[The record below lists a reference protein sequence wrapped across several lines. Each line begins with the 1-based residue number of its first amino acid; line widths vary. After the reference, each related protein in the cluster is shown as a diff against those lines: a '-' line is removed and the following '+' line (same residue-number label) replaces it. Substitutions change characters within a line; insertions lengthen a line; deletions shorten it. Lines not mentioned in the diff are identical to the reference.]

1 LRRTDLWSLL
11 LCVFLS
17 GGCAH
22 YHQNEHL
29 KRYSP
34 ESGYRYPPPAETKG
48 QDKLF
53 LALSFSGGGTR
64 AAALSF
70 GVLSKLREIRIPPV
84 DGGTTLL
91 DEVDVISS
99 VSGGS
104 FTSAYY
110 GLFGHRIF
118 EDYRERFLYRNVQG
132 ELVGE
137 LFKPWNWVRLA
148 SPYFSR
154 IDMAAELYDRTIFDR
169 KSYQALMDR
178 RQQPYVALNAT
189 NMTSGDC
196 FTFTQEHFDFIGS
209 DLAIFPVARAVAA
222 SSAFPFL
229 LSPVSLVNNQAADGY
244 ELSLDIQNALK
255 QDDLQSSPRTA
266 NMRRYLWAAN
276 RAPYHTDKADHRFL
290 HLMDGGLAD
299 NLGLRYLMDNFRHS
313 SGFLFQ
319 RKSVIH
325 RLVVIVVNAKTQPPE
340 NLDMQE
346 SSPGLKDMAYKTAT
360 VSMDNF
366 TYETVEMTGELLSA
380 SRQAAETVEMCRK
393 LLQENCGAG
402 DKLSPMGHRFEVYV
416 IEINFLDV
424 KNKARREHLLALPTT
439 FSLGRADVDDLIQV
453 GGELLCQSEE
463 FQRLLG
469 DMGASGCER
478 K

>member
-1 LRRTDLWSLL
+1 LKRFVHWVLL
-11 LCVFLS
+11 LCVFLL

-22 YHQNEHL
+22 YYQNEHL
-29 KRYSP
+29 RHYNP
-34 ESGYRYPPPAETKG
+34 DSGYRYRPPAETRG

-53 LALSFSGGGTR
+53 VALSFSGGGTR
-64 AAALSF
+64 ASALSF
-70 GVLSKLREIRIPPV
+70 GVLSKLREIRIGQV
-84 DGGTTLL
+84 DGAATLL

-110 GLFGHRIF
+110 GLFGDRIF

-132 ELVGE
+132 ELLAE

-169 KSYQALMDR
+169 RPYQALVDR
-178 RQQPYVALNAT
+178 GQRPYVALNAT
-189 NMTSGDC
+189 NMTSGDR
-196 FTFTQEHFDFIGS
+196 FTFTQEEFDFIGS
-209 DLAIFPVARAVAA
+209 DLATFPVARAVAA

-229 LSPVSLVNNQAADGY
+229 LSPVSLVNNEAAEGY
-244 ELSLDIQNALK
+244 ELPLDIQNALK
-255 QDDLQSSPRTA
+255 QDDLQPSPRTA

-276 RAPYHTDKADHRFL
+276 RAPYHADKGDHRFL

-299 NLGLRYLMDNFRHS
+299 NLGLRYLMDNFRRS

-319 RKSVIH
+319 RKSAID
-325 RLVVIVVNAKTQPPE
+325 RLVVIVVNAKTEPPE
-340 NLDMQE
+340 NLDMEE
-346 SSPGLKDMAYKTAT
+346 SSPGLMGMAYKTAT

-366 TYETVEMTGELLSA
+366 TYETVEMTGELLDA
-380 SRQAAETVEMCRK
+380 SRQAAETVEICRK
-393 LLQENCGAG
+393 LLEEHCRAG

-424 KNKARREHLLALPTT
+424 ANGARREHLLSLPTT
-439 FSLGRADVDDLIQV
+439 FSLDREDVDDLIKV
-453 GGELLCQSEE
+453 GGELLCQSAK
-463 FQRLLG
+463 FQKLLR
-469 DMGASGCER
+469 DIGASGCGRE
-478 K
+478 